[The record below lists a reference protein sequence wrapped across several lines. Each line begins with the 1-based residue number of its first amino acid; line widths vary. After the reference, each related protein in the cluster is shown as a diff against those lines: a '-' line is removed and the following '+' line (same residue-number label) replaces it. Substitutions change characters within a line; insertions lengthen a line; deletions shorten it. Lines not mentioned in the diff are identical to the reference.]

1 MLLLLQTVE
10 IFIFDSIQ
18 LHHNH
23 HRFHHHFRRL
33 HPVEQLRVL
42 MLLVVVQVLQ
52 HHLFNNNYSKL
63 VYRMHQLPLLD
74 QNHPVVNH
82 LVILFNIQ
90 KPLIN
95 KLISLMLQVR
105 KLLQVLV
112 VVNHIKDR
120 KLLVDKNNYHNALR
134 IN

>member
-1 MLLLLQTVE
+1 MFQTVE
-10 IFIFDSIQ
+10 IFIFNSIRQ
-18 LHHNH
+18 HLNH
-23 HRFHHHFRRL
+23 HRSLHHFRRL
-33 HPVEQLRVL
+33 QLVDQPLVSMPVNLVLVQALRPH
-42 MLLVVVQVLQ
+42 Q
-52 HHLFNNNYSKL
+52 FNNNYSKL
-63 VYRMHQLPLLD
+63 VFRVLRLPLLD